1 MSAVNSIRRSKMN
14 RILMLVFFVFLSFSI
29 ATAAAA
35 ETAQKQQAEKPAAAK
50 TAETKPAVAQ
60 ATAAKPEAAKAK
72 ETKPAA
78 AKAAK
83 TKPEETSVLLN
94 APLFSTL
101 FKEVPIAS
109 VDDEA
114 IPLREL
120 NEAFSSL
127 HEDNKEG
134 AETAAKVDYK
144 TILDRIINIKLI
156 DMEAKEMGLDQD
168 PEVQDKIKTNAD
180 GTLRE
185 MLKEKQTKGIIPDKE
200 LVEKFYKA
208 EVKEWKLKS
217 VIFANEDK
225 AKQMAA
231 DLKGGKDFNELVKK
245 ALADKTAKGGEEGQY
260 ERPDKLL
267 PQVAA
272 EVVKLKAG
280 EVTPVIK
287 VPEGYT
293 IAKAEDI
300 RYPENDQ
307 SARRDAEKRAV
318 NVKAEVVLRNYFA
331 SLKKKYVVVNQKLLK
346 SLNFETTPAKFAKFF
361 NDKRS
366 LIKIKGDKPI
376 TVALYTVALNAKFYH
391 GVERAIQEKR
401 VNAMKGDVLNEILAR
416 VLFLK
421 EARAQGIDKSEEY
434 KDSLD
439 RYERSILFAVF
450 IKRVVVPD
458 IKITEAENK
467 KYYEDHIS
475 DYTTPE
481 MMKLDSLGFYKMK
494 DAEDTLKKLQR
505 GDDFKWLRSNAPGQI
520 KADEGEYLFDGN
532 VFTVTGLDEGLKKAL
547 TGAKAGDYRIF
558 SDGKFAYIINISEE
572 IPSQAQTYLQAR
584 EETAKKLFN
593 EKLNKSIQDWTD
605 KLRKAR
611 KVRIYM
617 TGLSTTTE

>member
-1 MSAVNSIRRSKMN
+1 MN
-14 RILMLVFFVFLSFSI
+14 RILMLVLFAFLSFSI

-50 TAETKPAVAQ
+50 TT
-60 ATAAKPEAAKAK
+60 

-78 AKAAK
+78 AKPAETKPEAAK
-83 TKPEETSVLLN
+83 TTEAKPAAAHATETKPEETSVLLN
-94 APLFSTL
+94 APLFSTI
-101 FKEVPIAS
+101 FREVPIAS
-109 VDDEA
+109 VDDEV

-120 NEAFSSL
+120 NEALFTL
-127 HEDNKEG
+127 HEGSKEG
-134 AETAAKVDYK
+134 TETVSKVDYK

-156 DMEAKEMGLDQD
+156 NMEAKDMGLDQD
-168 PEVQDKIKTNAD
+168 PEVQDDIKKNAD
-180 GTLRE
+180 GTLRG
-185 MLKEKQTKGIIPDKE
+185 MLKERQTKDIVPDKD
-200 LVEKFYKA
+200 LVEKFYKEA
-208 EVKEWKLKS
+208 VKEWKIKS
-217 VIFANEDK
+217 LIFAKEDD
-225 AKQMAA
+225 AKKMAA

-245 ALADKTAKGGEEGQY
+245 ALADKTAKGGEEGY
-260 ERPDKLL
+260 LRPDKLL

-272 EVVKLKAG
+272 EVVKLKVG

-287 VPEGYT
+287 VPEGYS

-300 RYPENDQ
+300 RYPENDE
-307 SARRDAEKRAV
+307 SARKDAETKAI
-318 NVKAEVVLRNYFA
+318 NVKAEIVLKNYFA
-331 SLKKKYVVVNQKLLK
+331 DLKKKYVVVNQKLFK
-346 SLNFETTPAKFAKFF
+346 SLNFEKSAAKFEKFF
-361 NDKRS
+361 DDKRP
-366 LIKIKGDKPI
+366 LIKMKGDKPI
-376 TVALYTVALNAKFYH
+376 TVGQYTEALNTKFFH

-401 VNAMKGDVLNEILAR
+401 VNAMKEDVLNEILAKL
-416 VLFLK
+416 LFLK
-421 EARAQGIDKSEEY
+421 EAKAQGIDKTDEY
-434 KDSLD
+434 KDSLA

-450 IKRVVVPD
+450 IKKVVVPD

-481 MMKLDSLGFYKMK
+481 MMKLSSLGFYKMK

-520 KADEGEYLFDGN
+520 KANEGDFLFDGN

-558 SDGKFAYIINISEE
+558 SDGKFSYVININEE

-584 EETAKKLFN
+584 EETAKKVFN
-593 EKLNKSIQDWTD
+593 EKLNQSVQDWTD
-605 KLRKAR
+605 KLRKAH
-611 KVRIYM
+611 KVKVYI